1 MPFVSPLT
9 THEVAGAVIVQVL
22 ALSSTVVTVYEAGVP
37 PVPLSVTVTVAWPL
51 PATAVGVLGIAGAP
65 GLTDADTEDAL
76 EVPLPFVAVAVKVY
90 ALPSVSPDTAQDV
103 AGGVTVHVAPPG
115 AAVTVYEV
123 GVPPLPADTV
133 TVTSPLPGPTD
144 AVGVPGVPGGGCGVT
159 AVEAEDEPDV
169 PLVFV
174 AVAVKV

>member
-1 MPFVSPLT
+1 
-9 THEVAGAVIVQVL
+9 
-22 ALSSTVVTVYEAGVP
+22 
-37 PVPLSVTVTVAWPL
+37 VTVTVACPF
-51 PATAVGVLGIAGAP
+51 PATAVGAFGIAGAP
-65 GLTDADTEDAL
+65 GLTEADADDAL

-133 TVTSPLPGPTD
+133 TVAWPLPATT
-144 AVGVPGVPGGGCGVT
+144 VGVPGVPGGG
-159 AVEAEDEPDV
+159 
-169 PLVFV
+169 
-174 AVAVKV
+174 